1 LFSPLTAVFN
11 AAFDPKRTSSR
22 VFTVMHNTAFMDS
35 AKWLF
40 ESEEDGLAVCTNQ
53 PSGSYR
59 AGFMRRCRGNDTS
72 VCCSISK
79 FRQLG
84 LWGGLEL

>member
-1 LFSPLTAVFN
+1 MS
-11 AAFDPKRTSSR
+11 AFDPKRTSSR

-35 AKWLF
+35 AKWLI
-40 ESEEDGLAVCTNQ
+40 ESEEDGLAVYTNQ

-72 VCCSISK
+72 VCCWISK

-84 LWGGLEL
+84 LWAGLEL